1 MVLCSSYGEG
11 LNRSLMEAC
20 AMARPCI
27 ATDIPGCRE
36 TVDDG
41 INGYLV
47 PQKNVQ
53 ALADAI
59 LRFIALPLSE
69 KQAMSK
75 ASRRIAE
82 KRFDMKTVIEIY
94 NTIIKSLNV

>member
-1 MVLCSSYGEG
+1 MSVHNYRTES
-11 LNRSLMEAC
+11 R
-20 AMARPCI
+20 
-27 ATDIPGCRE
+27 
-36 TVDDG
+36 DDG
-41 INGYLV
+41 FLI
-47 PQKNVQ
+47 PQKKNAQ

-82 KRFDMKTVIEIY
+82 ERFDV
-94 NTIIKSLNV
+94 